1 MPSLRGII
9 KIMENET
16 WAFQENSDE
25 IRAIEARAGKGKLER
40 AIQHLFPLELS
51 CDVSRQPNI
60 AILK

>member
-1 MPSLRGII
+1 
-9 KIMENET
+9 MENET
-16 WAFQENSDE
+16 WAFQGNSDE